1 MVMNIWRGSLV
12 GQALGLLP
20 NGHQFESPQG
30 HWRFTRS
37 LTSGPHGISRG
48 ARKLAR
54 TSTVIKKKISEQ
66 DESPRSFGTKQLEL
80 RSVTY
85 NATKGFHF
93 SSLYILQQA
102 PKLSIQGL

>member
-1 MVMNIWRGSLV
+1 MCLTLRGSSV

-37 LTSGPHGISRG
+37 LTSGPRGISRG

-54 TSTVIKKKISEQ
+54 TSTVIKKICHYVLGKVLLCDFVSLGLIVASYHEISG
-66 DESPRSFGTKQLEL
+66 P
-80 RSVTY
+80 
-85 NATKGFHF
+85 
-93 SSLYILQQA
+93 
-102 PKLSIQGL
+102 